1 MSSKAVQVQAQPNL
15 EGWDDL
21 YPVDE
26 EVADI
31 IGHLDLSRSP
41 TAEALASG
49 DAVQIFRPVV
59 S

>member
-1 MSSKAVQVQAQPNL
+1 MQAQPNH